1 MRKLISIL
9 TVVFASTVLTAQSG
23 EPDTTFNGNG
33 FVVDD
38 FANQGS
44 SADRVIIQSDG
55 KILVAG
61 TAEFGGTSNMAVAR
75 YNNDGSPDSTFGAN
89 GKINFSAGFIMS
101 FAFDIA
107 VQNDGKIVLGGYR
120 WDNSTGDFV
129 LARLNQDGSLDNSF
143 GTGISILDNGLA
155 EIGKSIYL
163 LEDGKIIIS
172 GDSNDQFT
180 MAKVNQDGNIDS
192 DFGIRGK
199 FTDDGKILIGGHSYF
214 GTNPLRYE
222 IAIARLNADGSID
235 NTYGNNGFS
244 KFRWTDNG
252 ENYLNDMV
260 FQNDG
265 KLLISG
271 RNSDSSGDYF
281 SIARLNTDGQLDT
294 TFGNEGKI
302 SGNVDLTADTA
313 TSIAVQPDGKIVI
326 AGNTADFTNPTKYFV
341 ARFLNETMAVSD
353 TNLSEIKVYP
363 NPVKGLLN
371 LDLKGN
377 AIVEIYTM
385 TGQKI
390 TTLNIQNKGQID
402 VSSFAN
408 GVYMLK
414 INIDGKVKTQKFIK
428 K

>member
-1 MRKLISIL
+1 
-9 TVVFASTVLTAQSG
+9 
-23 EPDTTFNGNG
+23 
-33 FVVDD
+33 
-38 FANQGS
+38 
-44 SADRVIIQSDG
+44 
-55 KILVAG
+55 
-61 TAEFGGTSNMAVAR
+61 
-75 YNNDGSPDSTFGAN
+75 
-89 GKINFSAGFIMS
+89 
-101 FAFDIA
+101 
-107 VQNDGKIVLGGYR
+107 
-120 WDNSTGDFV
+120 
-129 LARLNQDGSLDNSF
+129 
-143 GTGISILDNGLA
+143 
-155 EIGKSIYL
+155 
-163 LEDGKIIIS
+163 
-172 GDSNDQFT
+172 
-180 MAKVNQDGNIDS
+180 
-192 DFGIRGK
+192 
-199 FTDDGKILIGGHSYF
+199 
-214 GTNPLRYE
+214 
-222 IAIARLNADGSID
+222 
-235 NTYGNNGFS
+235 
-244 KFRWTDNG
+244 
-252 ENYLNDMV
+252 MV

-326 AGNTADFTNPTKYFV
+326 AGNTADFTNPPRFFI
-341 ARFLNETMAVSD
+341 ARFLNETMAISD

-377 AIVEIYTM
+377 AVIEIYTM

-390 TTLNIQNKGQID
+390 TTLNIQNKRQID
-402 VSSFAN
+402 VSSLAN

>member
-1 MRKLISIL
+1 M
-9 TVVFASTVLTAQSG
+9 
-23 EPDTTFNGNG
+23 
-33 FVVDD
+33 
-38 FANQGS
+38 
-44 SADRVIIQSDG
+44 
-55 KILVAG
+55 
-61 TAEFGGTSNMAVAR
+61 
-75 YNNDGSPDSTFGAN
+75 
-89 GKINFSAGFIMS
+89 
-101 FAFDIA
+101 
-107 VQNDGKIVLGGYR
+107 
-120 WDNSTGDFV
+120 
-129 LARLNQDGSLDNSF
+129 ARLNQDGSLDNSF
-143 GTGISILDNGLA
+143 GTGGISILDNGLA

-192 DFGIRGK
+192 DFGNNGWVQTGFPSWSYSNDIDVNSTGEVLLTGMGFDNNDDWKFIAAKYDSNGILDAGFGNGGQLFIIVGNDYDFGIRGK

-302 SGNVDLTADTA
+302 SGNVDLTAYTA

-341 ARFLNETMAVSD
+341 ARFLNETMAISD
-353 TNLSEIKVYP
+353 VDSSEIKIYP
-363 NPVKGLLN
+363 NPVNGLLN

-377 AIVEIYTM
+377 AVVEIYTM

-414 INIDGKVKTQKFIK
+414 INIDGKVKTKKFIK